1 MTRAII
7 VIFIA
12 TLFGGCVVLPW
23 TIATGTVTDID
34 TTPTVTAIAKTV
46 RIGVATSGAATKGPL
61 ASLTICGNPGTE

>member
-12 TLFGGCVVLPW
+12 TLLGGCVVLPW

-34 TTPTVTAIAKTV
+34 TTPTVTAIAMTV
-46 RIGVATSGAATKGPL
+46 TGIGVATSGRLRKGRRHRR
-61 ASLTICGNPGTE
+61 